1 MILGLM
7 TAERVT
13 RLTDSEA
20 DITRVTITGKVT
32 ALHVLFHGIE
42 IVPFPATEIT
52 LVARAHRAVTF
63 RAIFSSDQFQVS

>member
-1 MILGLM
+1 M

-13 RLTDSEA
+13 RLTDSVA
-20 DITRVTITGKVT
+20 DITRVTIAWKVT
-32 ALHVLFHGIE
+32 AFHVLFHGIE